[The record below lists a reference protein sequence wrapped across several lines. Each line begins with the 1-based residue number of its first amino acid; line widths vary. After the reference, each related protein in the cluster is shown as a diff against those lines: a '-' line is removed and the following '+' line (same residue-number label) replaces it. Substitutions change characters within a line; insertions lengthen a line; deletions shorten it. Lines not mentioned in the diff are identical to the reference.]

1 MPYTF
6 LFPGQ
11 GAQYPGMGK
20 DLYDAYDSV
29 KDLFRRGDQHVP
41 FNLEEVIFDGT
52 EEDLQATDKTQVA
65 VTMVSLAASRALGEG
80 GIRPDRVA
88 GFSLGEY
95 AALTE
100 AGVLTAEDVLPL
112 VKIRGE
118 VMEAAS
124 RELDSQAGRAG
135 MMAVM
140 GLSLEE
146 IRRVLKDNNFT
157 DAFPS
162 MANSPVQTV
171 LSGTAEGLERA
182 QGLLKEGG
190 AKRVIPLKVSGP
202 FHTPL
207 MENARREFEKA
218 VNHVTFS
225 DPKLP
230 VYSNVTGELVESGEQ
245 ARELCL
251 QQLVNTVLWVREE
264 ESLLRDGPGRLLEV
278 GPGTVLAGLWKAFGK
293 GRDDVDSVV
302 EAAGTLEQIEALT

>member
-1 MPYTF
+1 MPNTF

-20 DLYDAYDSV
+20 DLYDANDSV
-29 KDLFRRGDQHVP
+29 KDLFRRANEHVP
-41 FNLEEVIFDGT
+41 FKLEEVIFDGT
-52 EEDLQATDKTQVA
+52 EEDLRATDKTQVA
-65 VTMVSLAASRALGEG
+65 VTITSLAAALVLKERGVGADRA
-80 GIRPDRVA
+80 A

-100 AGVLTAEDVLPL
+100 AGVLAPEDVLPL

-124 RELDSQAGRAG
+124 RALDSDAGRAG
-135 MMAVM
+135 MIAVM
-140 GLSLEE
+140 GLDLDT
-146 IRRVLKDNNFT
+146 IRRTLEDNDFS

-171 LSGTAEGLERA
+171 VSGTAEGLTRA
-182 QGLLKEGG
+182 QDILKEAG

-207 MENARREFEKA
+207 MEDARKEFEKA
-218 VNHVTFS
+218 VRDVTFA
-225 DPKLP
+225 DPKIP
-230 VYSNVTGELVESGEQ
+230 VYSNVTGDLISSGSEAQ
-245 ARELCL
+245 ELCL
-251 QQLVNTVLWVREE
+251 RQLITTVMWTKEE

-278 GPGTVLAGLWKAFGK
+278 GPGTVLSGLWKAFAK
-293 GRDDVDSVV
+293 DRDVADVAV
-302 EAAGTLEQIEALT
+302 EPAGTLEQIQAIA

>member
-20 DLYDAYDSV
+20 DLYDAHDSV
-29 KDLFRRGDQHVP
+29 KELFRRGNQQVP

-52 EEDLQATDKTQVA
+52 EEDLRATDKTQVA
-65 VTMVSLAASRALGEG
+65 VTVVSLAASRALGER

-100 AGVLTAEDVLPL
+100 AGVLAAEDVLPL

-124 RELDSQAGRAG
+124 RELDGEAGRAG

-140 GLSLEE
+140 GLSLDQ
-146 IRRVLKDNNFT
+146 IRRTLEDNKFT

-182 QGLLKEGG
+182 GGLLKEAG

-218 VNHVTFS
+218 VTGVTFS
-225 DPKLP
+225 DPRLP
-230 VYSNVTGELVESGEQ
+230 VYSNVTGELVESGDQ

-264 ESLLRDGPGRLLEV
+264 ESLLRDGTGRLLEV

-293 GRDDVDSVV
+293 SRDGVDSVV
-302 EAAGTLEQIEALT
+302 EPAGTLEQIEALT